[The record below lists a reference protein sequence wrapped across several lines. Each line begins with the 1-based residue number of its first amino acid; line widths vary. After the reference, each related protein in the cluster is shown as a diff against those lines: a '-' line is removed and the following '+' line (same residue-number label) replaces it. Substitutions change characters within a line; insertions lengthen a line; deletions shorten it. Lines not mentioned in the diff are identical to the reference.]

1 MKVQFYKSK
10 YSRVGRSSCLD
21 HVQWM
26 KAQSHQS
33 RTISLC
39 LFKCMYTSCTY
50 LCVFSVCVCGGGWVG
65 CMSGGSGGGG
75 GMGGGDLRPPSP
87 VICKSHEPQ

>member
-1 MKVQFYKSK
+1 MKVQFDKSN
-10 YSRVGRSSCLD
+10 YSTVGRSSCLD

-39 LFKCMYTSCTY
+39 LFKCMYTSRTY
-50 LCVFSVCVCGGGWVG
+50 LCVFRVCVCVCVCVCGLYEWGEW
-65 CMSGGSGGGG
+65 G

-87 VICKSHEPQ
+87 VICKSHEL